1 MSDSYIRLI
10 PTDRDWQPEP
20 AAATAAAAYVA
31 ELLSGSGG
39 DVERVENQFYERVTL
54 IDAGMYTTR
63 ITCPRCAG
71 SIAMDWL
78 GDLVRQNG
86 GVSFEHLD
94 VRVPCCKA
102 VVELDGLHYD
112 EPIGFA
118 RFEISAMNPTRAQ
131 GELDAGELARVAGLL
146 GHSVAQI
153 VAHY

>member
-1 MSDSYIRLI
+1 MSDSHVRLI

-20 AAATAAAAYVA
+20 AAAAAATAYVA
-31 ELLSGSGG
+31 ELLLGSGD
-39 DVERVENQFYERVTL
+39 DVERVVNQFYERVTL

-63 ITCPRCAG
+63 ITCPRCAAN
-71 SIAMDWL
+71 IAMDWL

-86 GVSFEHLD
+86 GMSFEHVD
-94 VRVPCCKA
+94 VRVPCCNA
-102 VVELDGLHYD
+102 VVELDGLQYD

-131 GELDAGELARVAGLL
+131 GELDAGELARVTDLL
-146 GHSVAQI
+146 GHPVAQI

>member
-1 MSDSYIRLI
+1 VSDTYIRLV

-20 AAATAAAAYVA
+20 AAAAAVAAYVA
-31 ELLSGSGG
+31 ELLSGSGD
-39 DVERVENQFYERVTL
+39 DVERVEDQFYEWVTL

-63 ITCPRCAG
+63 ITCSSCAG
-71 SIAMDWL
+71 NIAMDWL

-86 GVSFEHLD
+86 GVSFQHLD
-94 VRVPCCKA
+94 VRVPCCSA

-131 GELDAGELARVAGLL
+131 GELDASELARVADLL
-146 GHSVAQI
+146 GHPVAQI